1 MRKALLVA
9 LAVMMCGYYA
19 VGQNDYSKVD
29 LFGGF
34 SVVHIDTEG
43 VQGKLGLPP
52 GLNIKTWYPGWEAA
66 GQYNFTKLI
75 GVKADFAGYYGTP
88 FSLSSFGITGGVPSV
103 KFYKFL
109 FGPVFSFRRD
119 RFTPFV
125 HALFGGDYWGI
136 NSSTFFGTPSVSETS
151 FGFVVGGGVDW
162 KLTHRFAVRLGQFDY
177 LYSHHCANFGAV
189 TDNQCVLGVAG
200 SPFADHQNNFRF
212 STGIVIHLR

>member
-19 VGQNDYSKVD
+19 VGQKDYPKIEG
-29 LFGGF
+29 FGGF

-52 GLNIKTWYPGWEAA
+52 GFDVKTWYPGWEAA
-66 GQYNFTKLI
+66 GQYNFTRLI

-88 FSLSSFGITGGVPSV
+88 FTFPGLTGVPSV

-136 NSSTFFGTPSVSETS
+136 DKSAFFGTPSVSETS
-151 FGFVVGGGVDW
+151 FGMVFGGGVDW
-162 KLTHRFAVRLGQFDY
+162 KLTHHFAVRLGQFDY
-177 LYSHHCANFGAV
+177 LYSNHCANFGAV
-189 TDNQCVLGVAG
+189 TGNRCALGSNG
-200 SPFADHQNNFRF
+200 IFPQFASHQNNFRY
-212 STGIVIHLR
+212 STGIVIH